1 MSYYNA
7 LLLSYILILTFGYFV
22 TFLLYYIFGW
32 YYDKRL
38 RLVMKRIHISRFQ
51 SFFLRFRGVPRNS
64 TDIHTAVCSYCEI
77 FSISSLIGAE
87 GISLLLGKREKS
99 LVYCKFQSS

>member
-38 RLVMKRIHISRFQ
+38 RLVMKRIHLSRFQ
-51 SFFLRFRGVPRNS
+51 SFFLRFRGVQ
-64 TDIHTAVCSYCEI
+64 I
-77 FSISSLIGAE
+77 FSF
-87 GISLLLGKREKS
+87 
-99 LVYCKFQSS
+99 VYVHGDNRLDGYGFCDKL

>member
-38 RLVMKRIHISRFQ
+38 RLVMKRIHLSRFQ
-51 SFFLRFRGVPRNS
+51 SFFLRFS
-64 TDIHTAVCSYCEI
+64 ATARIYTRLSALIVRY
-77 FSISSLIGAE
+77 SLYF
-87 GISLLLGKREKS
+87 L
-99 LVYCKFQSS
+99 